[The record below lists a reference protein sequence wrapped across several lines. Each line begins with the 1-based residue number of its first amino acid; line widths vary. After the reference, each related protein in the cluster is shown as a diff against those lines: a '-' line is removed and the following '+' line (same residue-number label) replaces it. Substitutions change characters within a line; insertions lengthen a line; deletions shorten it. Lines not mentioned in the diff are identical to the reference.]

1 MAELKEY
8 LALRYTV
15 VLRRDAEG
23 DFVAKVEEL
32 PGCSAHGK
40 TRDEALEN
48 LDEAKALWIQDC
60 LENGDPVPLPI
71 EDDALPSGKWLQRVP
86 RKLHRKLQN
95 LSRKEGVSLNLYVTS
110 LLAEAVGERNEDPE
124 ERNRIHPEDALVAA
138 WSGQFQRENVESR
151 RAHWRFLDVTPASK
165 PFGKLSVSR
174 GLAILSSGLPN
185 KFELSS
191 KAKKDAKKIHSSFEV
206 C

>member
-8 LALRYTV
+8 LALRYTII
-15 VLRRDAEG
+15 LRRDAEG

-40 TRDEALEN
+40 TSDEALEN

-60 LENGDPVPLPI
+60 LENADPVPLPN

-95 LSRKEGVSLNLYVTS
+95 LSRREGVSLNLFVTA
-110 LLAEAVGERNEDPE
+110 LLAEAVGERSENPKG
-124 ERNRIHPEDALVAA
+124 RNRVHSEDVFVAA
-138 WSGQFQRENVESR
+138 WSEQLQKENFDPP
-151 RAHWRFLDVTPASK
+151 RAHWRVLDATSTGK
-165 PFGKLSVSR
+165 HFGKLDISR
-174 GLAILSSGLPN
+174 GLAILSSRLPD

-191 KAKKDAKKIHSSFEV
+191 KAKKDAKKNHSSFEV